1 MLFEPMF
8 FVAGGA
14 TLALALL
21 DKTLSDYG
29 FHGLSTTLKI
39 LVPLAGLAAGVY
51 FIETNAIL
59 GWLR

>member
-29 FHGLSTTLKI
+29 FYGLSTTLKI

-51 FIETNAIL
+51 FLETNAIL